1 MALPTTPE
9 KLVAL
14 ETRELALLILARLK
28 GAAVVN
34 RKNFIAETIG
44 TMPPPVGRFVSP
56 YARTMNSEPAAA
68 QALAE
73 AWDWLFLNG
82 LVSPD
87 PVAQHDNYFVTR
99 RGQRVLADVA
109 VLEEEW

>member
-9 KLVAL
+9 EVVAL
-14 ETRELALLILARLK
+14 DTRELALLMLARLVR
-28 GAAVVN
+28 APMVN

-44 TMPPPVGRFVSP
+44 TMPPPTGRAVSP
-56 YARTMNSEPAAA
+56 YGRTMNSEPAAA

-73 AWDWLFLNG
+73 AWDWLFLHG

-99 RGQRVLADVA
+99 RGQRAAADDNVP
-109 VLEEEW
+109 EEEW

>member
-9 KLVAL
+9 EIVAL
-14 ETRELALLILARLK
+14 ETRELALQMLARLK

-44 TMPPPVGRFVSP
+44 TMPPHVGRFVSP
-56 YARTMNSEPAAA
+56 HGRTMNSEPAAA

-73 AWDWLFLNG
+73 AWDWLFLHG

-87 PVAQHDNYFVTR
+87 PVAQHDNYFLTR
-99 RGQRVLADVA
+99 RGQRVLGDLS